1 MILKLSLSSLKSRKL
16 ATFLTI
22 LSLALSVALFL
33 GVEQVR
39 TGVRESFSN
48 TISGTDLIV
57 GTRVGQLQL
66 ILFTVFGIGSTPAN
80 ISYSTMERYQ
90 EHPAVDWTVP
100 FSLGDSHRGFRV
112 VGTTEEY
119 YEKYRYRKSRGIE
132 IATGGVPVGTLD
144 AAVGYQVARELDY
157 EVGDEIIIT
166 HGISGIAG
174 ISDHDDSP
182 FTIVGILDRT
192 ATPIDRTV
200 YISLEGMEYIHDG
213 GPPTIGT
220 SPPSEGGAS
229 AELGPAPASPP
240 QADKP
245 PAEAITAF
253 FVGVKSRIDTLRLQR
268 EINTDKT
275 EPLLAII
282 PGVALAEL
290 WRGIDLADT
299 GLKVIVA
306 LVVLVGLLGM
316 LISLLSTLNE
326 RRREMAILR
335 ALGAR
340 PRVIAFLLVI
350 EAGLLSV
357 GGVLLGLALN
367 YGLLLIAQPLVESA
381 FGLALPIR
389 PPSEFE
395 LWVLLFVVVAGT
407 FAGLVPA
414 LRAYRNALS
423 DGLAMRV

>member
-1 MILKLSLSSLKSRKL
+1 MIIRLSLSSLNSRRL
-16 ATFLTI
+16 ATALTV
-22 LSLALSVALFL
+22 LSLALSVALLL

-80 ISYSTMERYQ
+80 ISYDTLEKYR
-90 EHPAVDWTVP
+90 EHPAVEWAVP

-119 YEKYRYRKSRGIE
+119 FEKYRYRRDRGIRLAE
-132 IATGGVPVGTLD
+132 GTVPKRILD
-144 AAVGYQVARELDY
+144 ATVGHQVARELDY
-157 EVGDEIIIT
+157 QVGQKIIIT
-166 HGISGIAG
+166 HGISGAPG

-200 YISLEGMEYIHDG
+200 YITLEGMEAIHED
-213 GPPTIGT
+213 GPPTLSTG
-220 SPPSEGGAS
+220 PPPTATAVQE
-229 AELGPAPASPP
+229 PANPSVEDRAG
-240 QADKP
+240 P
-245 PAEAITAF
+245 PAESITAF

-268 EINTDKT
+268 EINTDES
-275 EPLLAII
+275 EPLQAII

-290 WRGIDLADT
+290 WRGIDMADT
-299 GLKVIVA
+299 ALKAVVA

-340 PRVIAFLLVI
+340 PKIIAILLVI

-357 GGVLLGLALN
+357 AGVLLGLLLN
-367 YGLLLIAQPLVESA
+367 YGLLAGAQPIVERA

-389 PPSEFE
+389 APNQFE
-395 LWVLLFVVVAGT
+395 LMALLFVIVAGVL
-407 FAGLVPA
+407 AGLVPA
-414 LRAYRNALS
+414 FRAYRNALS
-423 DGLAMRV
+423 DGLAMKV